1 MTLVISLVIWVA
13 YWVVGLAALVFVVRL
28 VMRSVKAL
36 EKVHAIAQQLSLL
49 ERRLDKLETDT
60 RGGNR

>member
-1 MTLVISLVIWVA
+1 MTPLVAFVLWVA
-13 YWVVGLAALVFVVRL
+13 YWVVGLAAVVFVVRL
-28 VMRSVKAL
+28 VLRSVKAL

>member
-1 MTLVISLVIWVA
+1 MTPVISLVIWVA